1 MQVILLEKVSNL
13 GDLGDVVNVKD
24 GFGRNFLIPQG
35 KAKRATEANKAEF
48 EARRAELEKQQ
59 AALIKAAEKK
69 AKDLE
74 GFKLDVKQKAGID
87 GKLFG
92 SVTNIDI
99 AEALTAAKHEVEK
112 SEIRMPDGPIKTTGD
127 HEITIALHH
136 DVTVN
141 IMVSVTAEEA

>member
-59 AALIKAAEKK
+59 AALVKAAEKK

-136 DVTVN
+136 DITVQ